1 MNGLQDFQFKIL
13 HFALNLNDGIII
25 FLGLETANLTIDKLK
40 KQIQE
45 NVTGIQNRHQTGPD
59 LVSITGMY
67 VSFVLPLRENVLN
80 FLSAIMFKNVSNQ
93 KPPK

>member
-1 MNGLQDFQFKIL
+1 MGFL
-13 HFALNLNDGIII
+13 LNIKLLF

-80 FLSAIMFKNVSNQ
+80 FCNTKSIPIIFSTTLRELFVNCS
-93 KPPK
+93 